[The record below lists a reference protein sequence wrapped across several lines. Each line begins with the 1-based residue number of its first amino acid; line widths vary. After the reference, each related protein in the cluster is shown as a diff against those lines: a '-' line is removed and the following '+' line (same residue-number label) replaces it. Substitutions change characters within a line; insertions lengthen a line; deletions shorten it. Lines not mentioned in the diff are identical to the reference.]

1 MSLTASGRT
10 AIVADDLQDRGFAL
24 DGSGWASVANGDSM
38 TLAGVDA
45 PLAVLPLR
53 NGTPLTVVSAVANAA
68 HDGYVPVL
76 VADERTENEAEP
88 VLSEPF
94 LLEGERAGGR
104 RFFSIEDRIRL
115 SDDSYACVGA
125 SGAVEWFEEAS
136 GVTDDPPLVLAVGGE
151 TVTTL
156 DSVDGLACP
165 GPSVSAFRY
174 SYARGD
180 DGRFRVFEDG
190 RVVGRY
196 TGVGAMR
203 ADGFRPVPLPL
214 VPEHHVRD
222 GGTLA
227 RATLVASVAAED
239 QTVTYRSPLSG

>member
-1 MSLTASGRT
+1 MSPTASGRT

-24 DGSGWASVANGDSM
+24 DGSGWAS
-38 TLAGVDA
+38 
-45 PLAVLPLR
+45 
-53 NGTPLTVVSAVANAA
+53 VANAA

-94 LLEGERAGGR
+94 LLEGKGAGSR
-104 RFFSIEDRIRL
+104 RFFSI
-115 SDDSYACVGA
+115 
-125 SGAVEWFEEAS
+125 
-136 GVTDDPPLVLAVGGE
+136 
-151 TVTTL
+151 
-156 DSVDGLACP
+156 
-165 GPSVSAFRY
+165 
-174 SYARGD
+174 
-180 DGRFRVFEDG
+180 EDG

-203 ADGFRPVPLPL
+203 TDGFRPVPLPL

-239 QTVTYRSPLSG
+239 QTVTYRSPLSA